1 MRIRTTILALVS
13 STALLAAGL
22 LAQEGFPLDGTWR
35 GDWGPTAD
43 DRTPVVIV
51 MKWDGENINGTI
63 NPGPSSFQFTA
74 AVLDPSSWTVN
85 IEAQPPGE
93 DDIMITGTLRDIGS
107 YNRFIEGTWTQGGG
121 ANSFKIT
128 RE

>member
-1 MRIRTTILALVS
+1 MPIRITVLALVS
-13 STALLAAGL
+13 SVAWPAAGL

-35 GDWGPTAD
+35 GDWGPTVD

-63 NPGPSSFQFTA
+63 NPGPSSFQFTSA
-74 AVLDPSSWTVN
+74 ILDASSWTVN

-93 DDIMITGTLRDIGS
+93 GNIMITATLRDIGS
-107 YNRFIEGTWTQGGG
+107 YNRFIEGTWTQDGGE
-121 ANSFKIT
+121 NSFRVT